1 MVKFI
6 YLNLTRMFF
15 FLFVCFFMFYIT
27 PIMTA
32 QSFILETEF
41 CTEFMN

>member
-15 FLFVCFFMFYIT
+15 FLMFYIT